1 MTDFPSCQNPTGDT
15 MLAPMPIDW
24 DRCLAIVAH
33 PDDMEYGAS
42 SAVAA
47 WTDAGKSVAYVL
59 VTRGEAGIDGM
70 SPAEAG
76 PLRVAEQRA
85 ACDAV
90 GVESLEFLDHA
101 DGVIEYGLPL
111 RRDLAAAIRRHRPE
125 LVVTLNHRER
135 FPGGGLNMAD
145 HRVVGTAVIDAVR
158 DAANRWV
165 FTDLVDDGLEPWG
178 GVRWVAL
185 SGSPQAT
192 HAVDITD
199 TLDRGI
205 ASLAAHRVY
214 LEGLGE
220 GPMSDPAAF
229 LRMFAEQAASEF
241 NGRLATSFELLEMS
255 S

>member
-1 MTDFPSCQNPTGDT
+1 MIGGATAS
-15 MLAPMPIDW
+15 LVPMPDEW

-47 WTDAGKSVAYVL
+47 WTNAGKSVGYVL
-59 VTRGEAGIDGM
+59 VTRGEAGIDGI
-70 SPAEAG
+70 PPDKAG
-76 PLRVAEQRA
+76 PVRVDEQRA

-111 RRDLAAAIRRHRPE
+111 RRDLAAAIRRHQPE

-145 HRVVGTAVIDAVR
+145 HRVVGEAVIDATR

-165 FTDLVDDGLEPWG
+165 FTDLVDDGLEPWS

-185 SGSPQAT
+185 SGSPLAT

-199 TLDRGI
+199 TLERGI
-205 ASLAAHRVY
+205 ASLTANRVY
-214 LEGLGE
+214 LEGLGD
-220 GPMSDPAAF
+220 GYMSEPAAI
-229 LRMFAEQAASEF
+229 LRSFAEQTASQF
-241 NGRLATSFELLEMS
+241 NGRLATSIELLEM
-255 S
+255 